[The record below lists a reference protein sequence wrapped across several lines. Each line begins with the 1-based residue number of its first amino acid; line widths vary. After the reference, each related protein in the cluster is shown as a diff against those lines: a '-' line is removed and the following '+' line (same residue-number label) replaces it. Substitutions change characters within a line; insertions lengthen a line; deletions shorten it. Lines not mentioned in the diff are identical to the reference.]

1 MAYFIVSVVAGGITS
16 FVIVGIMY
24 YIYFGR
30 KTNEPKYRKVH
41 SLTRGYVV
49 FKTKR
54 RLTAKELEFISE
66 KGDEN
71 NMPKGTKLIK
81 IIPSHLSERM
91 KEIVES
97 EALSGRS
104 RSTKK

>member
-1 MAYFIVSVVAGGITS
+1 MAYFIASVAAGCLTA
-16 FVIVGIMY
+16 FVLVGVVY

-30 KTNEPKYRKVH
+30 KTKISKFSKVH

-54 RLTAKELEFISE
+54 RLSARELEFISE

-71 NMPKGTKLIK
+71 NMPKGTKFVR
-81 IIPSHLSERM
+81 IIPSQLSERM

-104 RSTKK
+104 RSSKK